1 MIRYVGFWAMVL
13 WLLQGCALFGDKEG
27 EIVQEY
33 ENIAIYADLSRERL
47 DMGVRDTG
55 IIRDIALYA
64 RELQSIGQRNGTTV
78 RFSRLNYNTTDC
90 PSPEM
95 KAGAGT
101 SEKEE
106 WLEEIRI
113 FSEGVACHYRVAD
126 EVDLDAA
133 SLIAGIVAQGDFLK
147 VESDMDE
154 TGTGMHH
161 RLMVFMDGYLDFASS
176 QLGENFR
183 LGTAELEVIR
193 QRCLLGNRLV
203 YDVLRDCPE
212 FRIQPILHPNHA
224 KVDLYLLETG
234 DRSSVGSGDL
244 SDNHILEVLW
254 ELWALES
261 GFRSLTWKAFSREG
275 DLPANYFRGLFE
287 VPEDSDPDMTPYGEG
302 GACPEGVEEEVEEE
316 TIRPVRRSQPAE
328 AVIARPL
335 EPVSV
340 SRIRDYAIPQVSGLV
355 RETNLFSLPDPA
367 TVVKTLPA
375 GTRIEVLGYG
385 GRYYRVRVD
394 GDLGYVQESAVWTY
408 RNKQ

>member
-1 MIRYVGFWAMVL
+1 MGGTRRWAKSIERIIKSISQ
-13 WLLQGCALFGDKEG
+13 LQGIGK
-27 EIVQEY
+27 
-33 ENIAIYADLSRERL
+33 
-47 DMGVRDTG
+47 TG
-55 IIRDIALYA
+55 IIAQQHPRFEVNGISAGSTYPNPKGHRQLIPQVHIHTQRRA
-64 RELQSIGQRNGTTV
+64 R
-78 RFSRLNYNTTDC
+78 Y
-90 PSPEM
+90 P
-95 KAGAGT
+95 
-101 SEKEE
+101 
-106 WLEEIRI
+106 
-113 FSEGVACHYRVAD
+113 
-126 EVDLDAA
+126 
-133 SLIAGIVAQGDFLK
+133 
-147 VESDMDE
+147 
-154 TGTGMHH
+154 
-161 RLMVFMDGYLDFASS
+161 
-176 QLGENFR
+176 
-183 LGTAELEVIR
+183 
-193 QRCLLGNRLV
+193 
-203 YDVLRDCPE
+203 
-212 FRIQPILHPNHA
+212 LHPNRRLDKTIIVKKLIHPQKPV
-224 KVDLYLLETG
+224 KVLYPLRCLETG